1 MIENL
6 PGYISITFIATTF
19 ITVIFFIYAVRQT
32 VFDTPAAKIFLFSLS
47 FWLIFQ
53 MILGLGGFYL
63 KTDVI
68 PPRILFAGVFP
79 AFLLIISYFIFARKS
94 FVEKLPLKTLTI
106 LHIIRIPVEIVLFW
120 LFQEKMIPEVMT
132 FEGRNFD
139 ILSGLTA
146 PIVVWLGFR
155 NGKIN
160 RPLLIIWN
168 ILALGLLF
176 NIVITAILSFP
187 FPFQQLAFDQP
198 NRAVLYFP
206 FVWLPTV
213 IVPIVLFNHL
223 ISLWKLFK
231 HSEK

>member
-1 MIENL
+1 M

-19 ITVIFFIYAVRQT
+19 ITVIFFFYAIKQS
-32 VFDTPAAKIFLFSLS
+32 VFEIIPAKLFLFLVS

-63 KTDVI
+63 KTDVL
-68 PPRILFAGVFP
+68 PPRLLLFGVFP
-79 AFLLIISYFIFARKS
+79 FFLLIIFYFIFARQS
-94 FVEKLPLKTLTI
+94 FIEKLPLKILTI

-120 LFQEKMIPEVMT
+120 LFQEKLVPEIMT

-146 PIVVWLGFR
+146 PIIAWLGFR

-160 RPLLIIWN
+160 RPLLILWN
-168 ILALGLLF
+168 IVALALLF

-187 FPFQQLAFDQP
+187 FPFQQFAFEQP

-206 FVWLPTV
+206 FVWLPTI
-213 IVPIVLFNHL
+213 IVPIVFLSHL
-223 ISLWKLFK
+223 ISLWQLLTGQKK
-231 HSEK
+231 